1 MPMRK
6 MMSIVFLL
14 LVLLISL
21 GVSVYMNSV
30 SNLKEGLD
38 DDSIEAEGDAPIE
51 AEGDAPT
58 EAEGEVPPVTEGEVP
73 PVTEGEVPP
82 VTEGEVPPVTDE
94 SKPAAA
100 TGEESTFDVSP
111 MEGSCTETM
120 TNYN

>member
-30 SNLKEGLD
+30 SSLKEGLD
-38 DDSIEAEGDAPIE
+38 DDSTE

-94 SKPAAA
+94 SKPAA

>member
-38 DDSIEAEGDAPIE
+38 DDSIE

>member
-30 SNLKEGLD
+30 SSLKEGADGNDSTETEEDTGLVD
-38 DDSIEAEGDAPIE
+38 GDDSTEDEEGTGLVD
-51 AEGDAPT
+51 GD
-58 EAEGEVPPVTEGEVP
+58 VPPVTEGD
-73 PVTEGEVPP
+73 VPP

-94 SKPAAA
+94 SKPAA
-100 TGEESTFDVSP
+100 TGDESTFDVSP

-120 TNYN
+120 TNYK

>member
-30 SNLKEGLD
+30 SSLKEGAD
-38 DDSIEAEGDAPIE
+38 GNDSTETEEETGLVDGD
-51 AEGDAPT
+51 
-58 EAEGEVPPVTEGEVP
+58 
-73 PVTEGEVPP
+73 VPP

-94 SKPAAA
+94 SKPAA
-100 TGEESTFDVSP
+100 TGDESTFDVSP

-120 TNYN
+120 TNYK

>member
-1 MPMRK
+1 

-30 SNLKEGLD
+30 SSLKEGLD
-38 DDSIEAEGDAPIE
+38 DDSTEAEGEVPPVT
-51 AEGDAPT
+51 EGEVPPVT
-58 EAEGEVPPVTEGEVP
+58 EGEVPPVTEGEVP

>member
-30 SNLKEGLD
+30 SSLKEGLD
-38 DDSIEAEGDAPIE
+38 DDS
-51 AEGDAPT
+51 T
-58 EAEGEVPPVTEGEVP
+58 EA
-73 PVTEGEVPP
+73 EVPP

-94 SKPAAA
+94 SKPAA

>member
-30 SNLKEGLD
+30 SSLKEGADGTDSTETEEDVGLVD
-38 DDSIEAEGDAPIE
+38 GDDSTEDEEETGLVDGDESTEADGDV
-51 AEGDAPT
+51 PT
-58 EAEGEVPPVTEGEVP
+58 EAPPVN
-73 PVTEGEVPP
+73 
-82 VTEGEVPPVTDE
+82 
-94 SKPAAA
+94 
-100 TGEESTFDVSP
+100 GEESTFDVSP

-120 TNYN
+120 TNYK

>member
-30 SNLKEGLD
+30 SSLKEGVD
-38 DDSIEAEGDAPIE
+38 GNDSTETEEDAGLVDGDAPIE
-51 AEGDAPT
+51 TEEDTGLVDGDAPI
-58 EAEGEVPPVTEGEVP
+58 E
-73 PVTEGEVPP
+73 
-82 VTEGEVPPVTDE
+82 TEGEVPPVTDE
-94 SKPAAA
+94 SKPAA
-100 TGEESTFDVSP
+100 TGEDSTFDVSP

-120 TNYN
+120 TNYK

>member
-21 GVSVYMNSV
+21 GVSVYMNSA
-30 SNLKEGLD
+30 SSLKEGLD
-38 DDSIEAEGDAPIE
+38 DDSTET
-51 AEGDAPT
+51 EGDAPT
-58 EAEGEVPPVTEGEVP
+58 ETEGDAPTETEGEVPPVTEGEVP

-82 VTEGEVPPVTDE
+82 VTEGEVPPVTDD
-94 SKPAAA
+94 SMPAA